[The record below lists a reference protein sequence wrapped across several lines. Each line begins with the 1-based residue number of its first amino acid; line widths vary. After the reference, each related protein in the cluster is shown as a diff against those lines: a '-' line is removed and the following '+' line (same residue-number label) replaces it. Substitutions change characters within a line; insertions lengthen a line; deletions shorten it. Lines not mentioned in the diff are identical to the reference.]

1 MWDAVDACC
10 VFQARGEHEADVK
23 REVAGTLCSM
33 SASCSP
39 EKRGDKT
46 APACRKIE
54 CFSLSRPWGKS
65 HYTNRE
71 LTFSNLSLIPPQ
83 QIATVSAIPAKTAA
97 SNVSVFAAALSVFSL
112 SSLEVGFSIQK
123 GKMTSKR
130 TLSLSENFFAAMQLL
145 KSKQAKKKQQQQT
158 KQAKNKQNKRTQNWT
173 KTNENEINKP
183 SLSDSKDMLLSSP
196 PFCANFTRQWQRHTI
211 NFPTERTRYDNW

>member
-1 MWDAVDACC
+1 MWDAVDAGC
-10 VFQARGEHEADVK
+10 VFQARGDHGADVK
-23 REVAGTLCSM
+23 RKVEGTLRSM

-39 EKRGDKT
+39 EKRGEKIT
-46 APACRKIE
+46 PACRKIE

-83 QIATVSAIPAKTAA
+83 QIATVSAIPAKTPA

-130 TLSLSENFFAAMQLL
+130 TLSLSENFFAAMQLWNQNTQ
-145 KSKQAKKKQQQQT
+145 KKNNNNKQTKKKQ
-158 KQAKNKQNKRTQNWT
+158 
-173 KTNENEINKP
+173 
-183 SLSDSKDMLLSSP
+183 KDRKLK
-196 PFCANFTRQWQRHTI
+196 
-211 NFPTERTRYDNW
+211 